1 MATALKNIAGFQQT
15 KEMAH
20 VTLSGWDGKSY
31 DGEGRNLRVWTNP
44 MHPGKKF
51 VRVNFRGGIP
61 AYTATCFH
69 LITDEKH
76 EKSGV
81 TKAEFYTDVD

>member
-1 MATALKNIAGFQQT
+1 MATELTNIAGFQQT

-31 DGEGRNLRVWTNP
+31 DGEGRNLRVWTNA

-51 VRVNFRGGIP
+51 VRVNFTGGS
-61 AYTATCFH
+61 YGSVTCFH
-69 LITDEKH
+69 LITEERH

-81 TKAEFYTDVD
+81 TKAEFFTDIA